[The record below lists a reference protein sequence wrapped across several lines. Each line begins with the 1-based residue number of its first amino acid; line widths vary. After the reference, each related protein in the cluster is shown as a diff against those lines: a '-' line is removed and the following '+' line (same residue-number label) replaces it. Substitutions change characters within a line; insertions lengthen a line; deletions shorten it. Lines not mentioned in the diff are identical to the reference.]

1 MGFSDEDKISMENL
15 YVKGYGAKKLIKE
28 FLTKAW
34 ELRGLKKNFWM
45 LHETGTTAEGSDSI
59 ESIQNISRF
68 FLFCNIHTQTEYY
81 SI

>member
-34 ELRGLKKNFWM
+34 ELRGLKKNF
-45 LHETGTTAEGSDSI
+45 
-59 ESIQNISRF
+59 
-68 FLFCNIHTQTEYY
+68 
-81 SI
+81 